1 MGEAAV
7 ADLDGGF
14 ADIAG
19 AGAEEIGG
27 AVDAGAAEPETERA
41 AFGFCEGA
49 TQIGCAAA
57 DGGGEVVE
65 GGRVVETVAEDLFD
79 AFGAVAGDALGS
91 GETRGFGRAR
101 AEELEEEEFGE
112 TGAIEE
118 TAGVF
123 AEVRSE
129 EAVGP

>member
-1 MGEAAV
+1 VEGAAEVGEAAV

-27 AVDAGAAEPETERA
+27 AVDAGGTEPETEGA

-49 TQIGCAAA
+49 AEIGGAAA

-65 GGRVVETVAEDLFD
+65 GGRVVETAAEDLFD
-79 AFGAVAGDALGS
+79 AFGAIVGDALGS
-91 GETRGFGRAR
+91 GETRWYGGTR
-101 AEELEEEEFGE
+101 AEELEEEEFG
-112 TGAIEE
+112 
-118 TAGVF
+118 
-123 AEVRSE
+123 
-129 EAVGP
+129 